1 MTNEDDSGQCSGR
14 GDGTGPRCR
23 NQGDPQNI
31 PSEEDDLGTEYR
43 IRGTGPGMGLH
54 CKKKPYKMKVGRQ
67 TQIIDCRQTAGL
79 GLGGGLAQRATFAE
93 AAEPDI
99 IVLSMGP
106 SARHIT
112 KPVCEIT
119 YGLREVGL
127 QVSVIVMRAGIGPT
141 EDMPGGAMPGAGVSG
156 ISPDEEA
163 QIARH
168 RLAII
173 HLGNV
178 PGHFVYKARR
188 FLKNVP
194 IPAIIVCQAPV
205 GFEDFAK
212 VGVRLHTDHPNQPE
226 NPDTEGYI
234 IDIVTGVIRGQT
246 VPQYQ
251 VEEIIEKVKYWLNRL
266 AQV

>member
-1 MTNEDDSGQCSGR
+1 MKRNREELRKHNHHGNHEK
-14 GDGTGPRCR
+14 RCMD
-23 NQGDPQNI
+23 NFEETDQETE
-31 PSEEDDLGTEYR
+31 SESELC
-43 IRGTGPGMGLH
+43 P
-54 CKKKPYKMKVGRQ
+54 KKSPYSSKLGRQ
-67 TQIIDCRQTAGL
+67 TQVIDCRETAGL

-93 AAEPDI
+93 AAQPDI

-106 SARHIT
+106 SPRHIT

-119 YGLREVGL
+119 YGLREAGL
-127 QVSVIVMRAGIGPT
+127 QVSVVVMNAGIGPT
-141 EDMPGGAMPGAGVSG
+141 EDMPGGAMPGSG
-156 ISPDEEA
+156 ISGITPEEDA

-168 RLAII
+168 RMALI

-188 FLKNVP
+188 FLKNSE
-194 IPAIIVCQAPV
+194 IPAIIITQAPV

-212 VGVRLHTDHPNQPE
+212 VGIRVRPGLPQPT
-226 NPDTEGYI
+226 NPETKGYI
-234 IDIVTGVIRGQT
+234 TDIITGVIRGQT

-266 AQV
+266 

>member
-1 MTNEDDSGQCSGR
+1 MTNEHEHED
-14 GDGTGPRCR
+14 
-23 NQGDPQNI
+23 
-31 PSEEDDLGTEYR
+31 EEECAMQEMRPCHRRDA
-43 IRGTGPGMGLH
+43 
-54 CKKKPYKMKVGRQ
+54 YKFKIGRQ
-67 TQIIDCRQTAGL
+67 TQIIDCRETAGL

-106 SARHIT
+106 SPRHIT

-119 YGLREVGL
+119 YGLREAGL

-141 EDMPGGAMPGAGVSG
+141 EDMPGGAMPGSGISG
-156 ISPDEEA
+156 ISPNEEE

-168 RLAII
+168 RLALI

-188 FLKNVP
+188 FLENVD
-194 IPAIIVCQAPV
+194 IPAIVICQAPV

-212 VGVRLHTDHPNQPE
+212 VGIRTRVNPPQT
-226 NPDTEGYI
+226 PDTKGI
-234 IDIVTGVIRGQT
+234 IVDIVTGVIRGQT

-251 VEEIIEKVKYWLNRL
+251 VEEIIEKVKYWLTQL
-266 AQV
+266 

>member
-1 MTNEDDSGQCSGR
+1 MTQDRKEGQR
-14 GDGTGPRCR
+14 RHQP
-23 NQGDPQNI
+23 NQDRPPG
-31 PSEEDDLGTEYR
+31 LY
-43 IRGTGPGMGLH
+43 GPG
-54 CKKKPYKMKVGRQ
+54 CKRNSFNSKLGRQ
-67 TQIIDCRQTAGL
+67 TQIIDCRETAGL
-79 GLGGGLAQRATFAE
+79 GLGGGLAQRATFSE

-99 IVLSMGP
+99 IILSMGP
-106 SARHIT
+106 SPRHIT

-119 YGLREVGL
+119 YGLREAGL
-127 QVSVIVMRAGIGPT
+127 QVSVLIMRAGIGPT

-156 ISPDEEA
+156 ITPEEED

-168 RLAII
+168 RMAII

-188 FLKNVP
+188 FLKNVE
-194 IPAIIVCQAPV
+194 IPAIIICQAPV

-212 VGVRLHTDHPNQPE
+212 VGIPTRPTQPQKA
-226 NPDTEGYI
+226 TTKGYI

-246 VPQYQ
+246 VPQFQ

-266 AQV
+266 

>member
-1 MTNEDDSGQCSGR
+1 MTCQKDEKLD
-14 GDGTGPRCR
+14 
-23 NQGDPQNI
+23 
-31 PSEEDDLGTEYR
+31 TECEKDTFR
-43 IRGTGPGMGLH
+43 TKL
-54 CKKKPYKMKVGRQ
+54 GRQ

-106 SARHIT
+106 SPRHIT

-119 YGLREVGL
+119 YGLREAGL
-127 QVSVIVMRAGIGPT
+127 QVSVLVMEAGIGPT
-141 EDMPGGAMPGAGVSG
+141 EDMPGGAMPGSGVSG
-156 ISPDEEA
+156 IAPEEEK

-168 RLAII
+168 RMALI

-188 FLKNVP
+188 FLKNVE
-194 IPAIIVCQAPV
+194 IPAIVICQAPV
-205 GFEDFAK
+205 GFEDFSK
-212 VGVRLHTDHPNQPE
+212 VGIRTRLMKPE
-226 NPDTEGYI
+226 NAETKGYI

-251 VEEIIEKVKYWLNRL
+251 VEEIIEKVKYWLNRI
-266 AQV
+266 

>member
-1 MTNEDDSGQCSGR
+1 MIYEKQNIQKNEMSHNQNTQNEDAN
-14 GDGTGPRCR
+14 TPLT
-23 NQGDPQNI
+23 N
-31 PSEEDDLGTEYR
+31 DLLAKEPKFSYCNRKNAHRVGYR
-43 IRGTGPGMGLH
+43 YLKI
-54 CKKKPYKMKVGRQ
+54 GRQ

-106 SARHIT
+106 SPRHIT

-119 YGLREVGL
+119 YGLREAGL
-127 QVSVIVMRAGIGPT
+127 QVSVLVMRAGIGPT

-188 FLKNVP
+188 FLKNVA

-212 VGVRLHTDHPNQPE
+212 VGIRLRPNHPNQPR
-226 NPDTEGYI
+226 NPQTKGYI

-251 VEEIIEKVKYWLNRL
+251 IEEIIEKVKYWLPKL
-266 AQV
+266 